1 VIKRVALSL
10 LFIAHV
16 AIAAAYAS
24 AFLPGGAPP
33 WSAWLVVLGTSLAL
47 PSVILLGAERAGRIG
62 GLWIPIALCFVVLF
76 AGFGAVLVMPPADPA
91 DPTLWLGLP
100 PRAAILLYG
109 IGLVPYLIVPVAYA
123 LTFESRTLGEADLER
138 VREAAKVYRAR
149 TAAGEASR

>member
-47 PSVILLGAERAGRIG
+47 PAVILLGAERAGRIG
-62 GLWIPIALCFVVLF
+62 VLWIPIALCFVVLV
-76 AGFGAVLVMPPADPA
+76 AGFGAVLLMPPADPA

-100 PRAAILLYG
+100 PRAAIVLYG
-109 IGLVPYLIVPVAYA
+109 IGLIPYLIVPVAYA
-123 LTFESRTLGEADLER
+123 LTFESRTLSEADLDR

-149 TAAGEASR
+149 IAESPR

>member
-33 WSAWLVVLGTSLAL
+33 WSAWLVVVGTSLAL
-47 PSVILLGAERAGRIG
+47 PSVFLLGAERAGRIG
-62 GLWIPIALCFVVLF
+62 VRWIPIALSFVVLV
-76 AGFGAVLVMPPADPA
+76 AGFGAVLLMPPANPA

-100 PRAAILLYG
+100 PRAAIVLYG
-109 IGLVPYLIVPVAYA
+109 IGLIPYLTVPVAYA
-123 LTFESRTLGEADLER
+123 LTFESRTLSEADLDR

-149 TAAGEASR
+149 IAESPR

>member
-47 PSVILLGAERAGRIG
+47 PSVLLVGAERAGRIG
-62 GLWIPIALCFVVLF
+62 VLWIPIALSLGVLV
-76 AGFGAVLVMPPADPA
+76 AGFGAVLLMPPADPA

-100 PRAAILLYG
+100 PRAAIVLYG
-109 IGLVPYLIVPVAYA
+109 IGLIPYLIVPVAYA
-123 LTFESRTLGEADLER
+123 LTFESRTLSEADLER

-149 TAAGEASR
+149 IAESSR